1 MLAARV
7 CRNEETGG
15 KSRSARLCALPG
27 EMSAQPPST
36 SGFSLVAGGPAHWLQ
51 EKLGLVGPGSLRLV
65 RRALLSTVLTWG
77 VLLVLSAVQGLAIGS
92 AVRIPFLSDFAAYA
106 RFLVAIP
113 MLILAEGLI
122 SREIA
127 AVALHFER
135 SGLIAGSDRPKS
147 EAALERASRMRDS
160 TAAEVGILVLAALS
174 AILVLDVFPL
184 NFSTWRSIVS
194 ASGHAR
200 TLAGWWYLV
209 VGVVLFEFLLWR
221 WLWRLFI
228 WYGFLWRMSRLDLR
242 LIATHPDRA
251 AGLGFVGDAQ
261 RFFWI
266 IVSAFAFTAAGVV
279 GDEIVYGGV
288 PLSAFQYAIAGYV
301 VLVLAVFLLPLTMF
315 STQMSRAKRKSMR
328 EYSALAI
335 QHNRLFDEKWVQGRH
350 AKDEVPLG
358 APEIS
363 SLADLAGAS
372 DVLYRMRPVPF
383 DPRDAVALAL
393 AALIPMTPLALTMFP
408 AGRIFDLMFKVLA

>member
-1 MLAARV
+1 
-7 CRNEETGG
+7 
-15 KSRSARLCALPG
+15 
-27 EMSAQPPST
+27 
-36 SGFSLVAGGPAHWLQ
+36 
-51 EKLGLVGPGSLRLV
+51 
-65 RRALLSTVLTWG
+65 VLTWG
-77 VLLVLSAVQGLAIGS
+77 VLLILSAAQGLAIGN
-92 AVRIPFLSDFAAYA
+92 AVKVPFLHDFAAYA

-122 SREIA
+122 GREMA
-127 AVALHFER
+127 AVAAHFYG
-135 SGLIAGSDRPKS
+135 SGLISESDRPS
-147 EAALERASRMRDS
+147 YEAAIERAKRTRNS
-160 TAAEVGILVLAALS
+160 TPAEVVILVLACLS
-174 AILVLDVFPL
+174 GILVLDVFPL

-194 ASGHAR
+194 ASGHTL

-209 VGVVLFEFLLWR
+209 VGVELFEFLLWR
-221 WLWRLFI
+221 WLWRLAI

-266 IVSAFAFTAAGVV
+266 IVSAFAFTAAGVL

-288 PLSAFQYAIAGYV
+288 PLTTFWFAIGGYV
-301 VLVLAVFLLPLTMF
+301 VLVLIVFLLPLTMF
-315 STQMSRAKRKSMR
+315 SAQMSRAKIRSMHD
-328 EYSALAI
+328 YSALAVL
-335 QHNRLFDEKWVQGRH
+335 HNRLFDEKWVQGRH

-383 DPRDAVALAL
+383 DPRDAVALGL

-408 AGRIFDLMFKVLA
+408 AQKIFDLIFKVLV

>member
-1 MLAARV
+1 VTSSAA
-7 CRNEETGG
+7 
-15 KSRSARLCALPG
+15 
-27 EMSAQPPST
+27 
-36 SGFSLVAGGPAHWLQ
+36 GFSLVAGGPAHWL
-51 EKLGLVGPGSLRLV
+51 EKRLGLVGPESLHV
-65 RRALLSTVLTWG
+65 ARRALLSMVLTWG
-77 VLLVLSAVQGLAIGS
+77 VLLVLSAVQGLAVGS
-92 AVRIPFLSDFAAYA
+92 SVRVPFLYDFAAYA

-122 SREIA
+122 AREIS
-127 AVALHFER
+127 AVAAHFYR
-135 SGLIAGSDRPKS
+135 SGLISESDRPKY
-147 EAALERASRMRDS
+147 EAALERAEQMRDS
-160 TAAEVGILVLAALS
+160 TLAEAVILVLACLS
-174 AILVLDVFPL
+174 GILVLDVFPL

-194 ASGHAR
+194 ASGHTR

-221 WLWRLFI
+221 WLWRLAI

-266 IVSAFAFTAAGVV
+266 IVSAFAFTAAGIL

-288 PLSAFQYAIAGYV
+288 PLVSFQFAIGGYV
-301 VLVLAVFLLPLTMF
+301 VLVLVVFLLPLTMF
-315 STQMSRAKRKSMR
+315 GGQMSRAKIESMR
-328 EYSALAI
+328 EYSAFAVL
-335 QHNRLFDEKWVQGRH
+335 HNRLFDEKWVRGGH
-350 AKDEVPLG
+350 AKGEVPLG

-383 DPRDAVALAL
+383 DPRDALALAL

-408 AGRIFDLMFKVLA
+408 PKKILDLLFKVLV

>member
-1 MLAARV
+1 M
-7 CRNEETGG
+7 NGH
-15 KSRSARLCALPG
+15 
-27 EMSAQPPST
+27 PPST
-36 SGFSLVAGGPAHWLQ
+36 EAFSLVAGGPAHWLQ
-51 EKLGLVGPGSLRLV
+51 ERLGLVGPGSLRLV
-65 RRALLSTVLTWG
+65 RRALLSMVATWG
-77 VLLVLSAVQGLAIGS
+77 VLLVLTAVQGLAVGN
-92 AVRIPFLSDFAAYA
+92 AVKIPFLYDFAAYA

-122 SREIA
+122 GREIS
-127 AVALHFER
+127 AVAEHFSR
-135 SGLIAGSDRPKS
+135 SGLVSEADHPKY
-147 EAALERASRMRDS
+147 EAALDRAKQMRDS
-160 TAAEVGILVLAALS
+160 TLAEISILVLAGLS
-174 AILVLDVFPL
+174 GLLVLHEFPFG
-184 NFSTWRSIVS
+184 FSTWRSTVS
-194 ASGHAR
+194 ESGHTR

-209 VGVVLFEFLLWR
+209 VGVVLFQFLLWR
-221 WLWRLFI
+221 WLWRLAI

-251 AGLGFVGDAQ
+251 AGLGFIGDAQ

-266 IVSAFAFTAAGVV
+266 IVAAFAFTAAGVL

-288 PLSAFQYAIAGYV
+288 PLTTFWFAIGGYV

-315 STQMSRAKRKSMR
+315 SAQMSRSKIRSMHA
-328 EYSALAI
+328 YSAFAVL
-335 QHNRLFDEKWVQGRH
+335 HNQLFDEKWVQGRH
-350 AKDEVPLG
+350 KKDEVPLG

-383 DPRDAVALAL
+383 DPRDAMALAL

-408 AGRIFDLMFKVLA
+408 EKRILYLLFKVLV

>member
-1 MLAARV
+1 
-7 CRNEETGG
+7 
-15 KSRSARLCALPG
+15 
-27 EMSAQPPST
+27 MSAHPPST
-36 SGFSLVAGGPAHWLQ
+36 AEFSLVAGGPAHWLQ
-51 EKLGLVGPGSLRLV
+51 VKLGLVGPGSLQVV

-77 VLLVLSAVQGLAIGS
+77 VLLVLSAAQGLAAGS
-92 AVRIPFLSDFAAYA
+92 AVRIPFLHDFAAYA

-122 SREIA
+122 GREIS
-127 AVALHFER
+127 AVADHFYR
-135 SGLIAGSDRPKS
+135 SGLVSESDRPKY
-147 EAALERASRMRDS
+147 EAALARAKRMRDS
-160 TAAEVGILVLAALS
+160 TLAEVVILVLAGLS
-174 AILVLDVFPL
+174 GLLVRHEFPFG
-184 NFSTWRSIVS
+184 FSTWRSIVS
-194 ASGHAR
+194 ESGHVR

-221 WLWRLFI
+221 WLWRLAI
-228 WYGFLWRMSRLDLR
+228 WYGFLWRMSRLDLG

-266 IVSAFAFTAAGVV
+266 IVSAFAFTAAGVL

-288 PLSAFQYAIAGYV
+288 TLATFWYAMAGYV
-301 VLVLAVFLLPLTMF
+301 VLVLIVFLLPLIMF
-315 STQMSRAKRKSMR
+315 SGQMSRAKIRSMH
-328 EYSALAI
+328 EYSAFAVL
-335 QHNRLFDEKWVQGRH
+335 HNRLFDEKWVQGRH
-350 AKDEVPLG
+350 GKDEVPLG

-383 DPRDAVALAL
+383 DPRDAVALTL
-393 AALIPMTPLALTMFP
+393 AALIPMTPLGLTMFP
-408 AGRIFDLMFKVLA
+408 PSKIFDLIFKVFL

>member
-1 MLAARV
+1 M
-7 CRNEETGG
+7 
-15 KSRSARLCALPG
+15 
-27 EMSAQPPST
+27 
-36 SGFSLVAGGPAHWLQ
+36 AGGPAHWLQ
-51 EKLGLVGPGSLRLV
+51 ERLGLVGPRSLRLA

-77 VLLVLSAVQGLAIGS
+77 VLLILSAAQGLAFGN
-92 AVRIPFLSDFAAYA
+92 AVRVPFLYDFAAYA

-122 SREIA
+122 GREIA
-127 AVALHFER
+127 TVSDHFNR
-135 SGLIAGSDRPKS
+135 SGLVSESDRLKY
-147 EAALERASRMRDS
+147 EAAIDRAKRMRDS
-160 TAAEVGILVLAALS
+160 ILAEVVILVLAVLS
-174 AILVLDVFPL
+174 VLLVLHEFPL
-184 NFSTWRSIVS
+184 GFSTWRSLVS
-194 ASGHAR
+194 ESGHTR

-209 VGVVLFEFLLWR
+209 VGVALFQFLLWR
-221 WLWRLFI
+221 WLWRLAI

-266 IVSAFAFTAAGVV
+266 IVSAFAFTAAGVL

-288 PLSAFQYAIAGYV
+288 PLTSFWFAIAGYV
-301 VLVLAVFLLPLTMF
+301 VLVLVIFLLPLTMF
-315 STQMSRAKRKSMR
+315 AGQMSRAKIRSMHD
-328 EYSALAI
+328 YSALAVL
-335 QHNRLFDEKWVQGRH
+335 HNRLFDEKWVQGRH
-350 AKDEVPLG
+350 GKDEVPLG

-383 DPRDAVALAL
+383 DPRDALTLGL

-408 AGRIFDLMFKVLA
+408 PTKIFDLIFKVFL